1 MLHSGILLTRV
12 FTSRGQLPVE
22 NAAVSVVLHSDSDRH
37 ALLNI
42 QTSDR
47 SGNTLP
53 TTIETPGVQNSQS
66 PGQEAP
72 FTLCDIWVE
81 RSGYQPLTI
90 QNVQIFPG
98 ITSIQDLP
106 LLPMTEAGEYSVEQ
120 VEITPQD
127 L

>member
-37 ALLNI
+37 TLLNI
-42 QTSDR
+42 QTS
-47 SGNTLP
+47 
-53 TTIETPGVQNSQS
+53 
-66 PGQEAP
+66 GQEAP

>member
-37 ALLNI
+37 TLLNI

-53 TTIETPGVQNSQS
+53 TTIETPGVQNSQF

-72 FTLCDIWVE
+72 CYPVRHLGRAQRIPTAYDSKRTDIPRYHQHP
-81 RSGYQPLTI
+81 RSP
-90 QNVQIFPG
+90 PPPH
-98 ITSIQDLP
+98 D
-106 LLPMTEAGEYSVEQ
+106 
-120 VEITPQD
+120 
-127 L
+127 

>member
-1 MLHSGILLTRV
+1 MLHSGVLLTRV

-22 NAAVSVVLHSDSDRH
+22 NAAVSIVLNSDNKRQK
-37 ALLNI
+37 LLNI

-53 TTIETPGVQNSQS
+53 TTIETPGEQTSQS
-66 PGQEAP
+66 PGQETP
-72 FTLCDIWVE
+72 FTLCDVWVE
-81 RSGYQPLTI
+81 HSGYQPLTI
-90 QNVQIFPG
+90 QNIQIFPG

-106 LLPMTEAGEYSVEQ
+106 LLPITEVGEQSVER

>member
-37 ALLNI
+37 TLLNI

-53 TTIETPGVQNSQS
+53 TTIETPGVQNSQF

-72 FTLCDIWVE
+72 FTCAT
-81 RSGYQPLTI
+81 SGSSTADTNRLRFKTYR
-90 QNVQIFPG
+90 
-98 ITSIQDLP
+98 
-106 LLPMTEAGEYSVEQ
+106 YSQ
-120 VEITPQD
+120 VSPASKISPSSP
-127 L
+127 

>member
-37 ALLNI
+37 TLLNI

-53 TTIETPGVQNSQS
+53 TTIETPGCKTASFPAKKLRLPCATSGSSTADTNRLRFKTYRYSQVS
-66 PGQEAP
+66 PA
-72 FTLCDIWVE
+72 
-81 RSGYQPLTI
+81 SK
-90 QNVQIFPG
+90 
-98 ITSIQDLP
+98 TSP
-106 LLPMTEAGEYSVEQ
+106 SSP
-120 VEITPQD
+120 
-127 L
+127 